1 MSQLS
6 HIRSRI
12 NARRHKMVLEI
23 SVVRLEPV
31 ADEFCYQWD
40 RARAEGRPAPPP
52 VIPAKAGIQGGWGST
67 MKAMPTM
74 QCMGPNVRLC
84 KGLRRR
90 ESHAPRARP
99 SVPRQGSPSVRTQCI
114 SSVRTRRSPSVRR
127 GEVSP
132 SVRPEVLEGGTDGRG
147 MWAPTPQMGGNG
159 SK

>member
-6 HIRSRI
+6 YIRSRI

-52 VIPAKAGIQGGWGST
+52 VIPAKAGIQGGWGSA

-99 SVPRQGSPSVRTQCI
+99 SVPRQGSPSVR
-114 SSVRTRRSPSVRR
+114 R
-127 GEVSP
+127 GEGSP
-132 SVRPEVLEGGTDGRG
+132 SVRPEALEGGPDGRG
-147 MWAPTPQMGGNG
+147 MGEHPHPPN
-159 SK
+159 KRK